1 MKLKLTTAAMLLSA
15 GIMASCSETNKEV
28 DSAEDVRELATPDTA
43 VLFDETNAMTA
54 LAADEEEFKEVNF
67 DAPKIEDA
75 ELMNAGVD
83 VRGDD
88 KYQIYSVG
96 EDIMFDTDKA
106 QIRSSGEEKLQQ
118 IVKKI
123 KDRDRESTIRVYG
136 FTDARASDAYNK
148 ELGKERAKAVENWLI
163 NNSGL
168 DMNRMKVVSMGERMP
183 EATNET
189 AQGRQQNRRVE
200 IVVVNK

>member
-15 GIMASCSETNKEV
+15 GMMASCNETNKEV
-28 DSAEDVRELATPDTA
+28 DDAEDVRELATADTA

-67 DAPKIEDA
+67 DAPKIDDA

-83 VRGDD
+83 VRGND

-96 EDIMFDTDKA
+96 DDIMFDTDKA

-123 KDRDRESTIRVYG
+123 KDRNQESTIRVYG

-148 ELGKERAKAVENWLI
+148 ELGRERAKAVENWLV

-168 DMNRMKVVSMGERMP
+168 DANRMKVVSMGERMP